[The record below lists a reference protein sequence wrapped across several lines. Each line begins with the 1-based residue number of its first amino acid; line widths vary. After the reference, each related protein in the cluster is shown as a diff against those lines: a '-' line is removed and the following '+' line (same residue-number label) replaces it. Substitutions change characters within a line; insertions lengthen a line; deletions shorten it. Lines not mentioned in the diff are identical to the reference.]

1 MRVSVR
7 IYDCTV
13 FRKKKG
19 IGMVATAFFFTVT
32 TTQNSKSFI
41 LNRAALTSKEKM
53 RADGT
58 EATSEIF

>member
-1 MRVSVR
+1 M
-7 IYDCTV
+7 
-13 FRKKKG
+13 F
-19 IGMVATAFFFTVT
+19 ATAFFFTVT